1 MKKGASIMKYLE
13 IKEGKGFFADY
24 VNNEWQFKDILLI
37 TKDNILRIFDGIVS
51 DSNVSFDE
59 NVNSIQNPASQII
72 YNSLLA
78 KFKELQP
85 KIKAD
90 IEKIN
95 ADFEESL
102 KKYS

>member
-1 MKKGASIMKYLE
+1 MKYLE

-24 VNNEWQFKDILLI
+24 ENNEWQLKDILLI
-37 TKDNILRIFDGIVS
+37 TKDNILRIFDDMVTDKDI
-51 DSNVSFDE
+51 SFDE
-59 NVNSIQNPASQII
+59 DVNSIQNPASQII

-95 ADFEESL
+95 ADFEDSL
-102 KKYS
+102 KKYP